1 MRNVFKGFQ
10 TSHMA
15 VPKIHMAKIN
25 QAYTTMHAP
34 KNITRVRQEKPQVAK
49 RAKMIGRNPGIRR

>member
-25 QAYTTMHAP
+25 QSFASMHAP
-34 KNITRVRQEKPQVAK
+34 KGIRQVREPKMQTAK
-49 RAKMIGRNPGIRR
+49 RAHMPGRNPGVLK